1 MNLMSS
7 PKATF
12 LDGIHIPPNKSLT
25 EGQAIIKC
33 PAPDF
38 VYLPLSMHI
47 GAPAQPIV
55 KLGDKVKMGQVIATA
70 GGFVSSNIHASIS
83 GMVTGFQKRYLPNGM
98 MSNCIVIKNDGLDTL
113 SEDIKPREESEITP
127 DLIRKQLQEKGVVGM
142 GGATFPTHV
151 KYAPP
156 KDCPAIDTIILNG
169 IECEPYVTSDH
180 RVLLEYPLEIIQGLK
195 YFMLASGA
203 KKGVIA
209 IEDNQ
214 PDAIALLTNLVEKEP
229 GIEVLV
235 CAEKYPQGSE
245 KQLVYASTGRTIP
258 DRGLPAAV
266 DVVVDNVATAVATSR
281 AIKENMPLIERVVTI
296 SGNAVNK
303 PGNYLVR
310 LGTLYSHVV
319 EKAADG
325 YNGDLARIISGGP
338 MMGFAVNSLDFPI
351 IKGSG
356 AVLLFNHESGFA
368 HVPREET
375 CVRCGHCV
383 DVCPMFL
390 EPTVI
395 VQDVKKRNWDDAA
408 SASIHA
414 CIECGSCAFQ
424 CPAHIPLVQYIRM
437 GKQFIGGK
445 GDGGHNPFYVIKK

>member
-1 MNLMSS
+1 MSS
-7 PKATF
+7 PNATF
-12 LDGIHIPPNKSLT
+12 IDGIHIPPNKSLT
-25 EGQAIIKC
+25 DGQEILQC

-55 KLGDKVKMGQVIATA
+55 KLGDKVNMGQVIATA

-83 GMVTGFQKRYLPNGM
+83 GMVTGFQRRYLPNGM
-98 MSNCIVIKNDGLDTL
+98 MSNCIVIKNDGLDTP
-113 SEDIKPREESEITP
+113 SEDITPRAASEITP
-127 DLIRKQLQEKGVVGM
+127 DVIRKTLQEKGIVGM

-156 KDCPAIDTIILNG
+156 KDGPAIDTVILNG

-180 RVLLEYPLEIIQGLK
+180 RVLLEYPSEIIQGLK

-209 IEDNQ
+209 IEDNK
-214 PDAIALLTNLVEKEP
+214 PDAIALLSRLVEKEP
-229 GIEVLV
+229 GIEVLS
-235 CAEKYPQGSE
+235 CLEKYPQGSE

-266 DVVVDNVATAVATSR
+266 GVVVDNVATAIAACR
-281 AIKENMPLIERVVTI
+281 AIKDNMPLIERVVTI

-310 LGTLYSHVV
+310 LGTLYSYIV
-319 EKAADG
+319 EKAAGG
-325 YNGDLARIISGGP
+325 YKGELARIISGGP
-338 MMGFAVNSLDFPI
+338 MMGFSVNSLDFPI

-356 AVLLFNHESGFA
+356 AVLLFNHDSDFA
-368 HVPREET
+368 HVPTEGT

-390 EPTVI
+390 EPTVM
-395 VQDVKKRNWDDAA
+395 VQSIKRRDWDAA
-408 SASIHA
+408 AAASIHT
-414 CIECGSCAFQ
+414 CMECGSCAFS
-424 CPAHIPLVQYIRM
+424 CPAHIPLVQYLRM

-445 GDGGHNPFYVIKK
+445 GDGGHNPFYTIKK

>member
-1 MNLMSS
+1 MSS

-12 LDGIHIPPNKSLT
+12 LDGTHVPPNKSLT
-25 EGQAIIKC
+25 EGQKIIKC

-38 VYLPLSMHI
+38 AYLPLSMHI

-55 KLGDKVKMGQVIATA
+55 KLGDKVKMGQVIAKA
-70 GGFVSSNIHASIS
+70 GGFVSSNIHASVS

-98 MSNCIVIKNDGLDTL
+98 MSNCVVIKNDGLDTL
-113 SEDIKPREESEITP
+113 SEDIKPREENEITP
-127 DLIRKQLQEKGVVGM
+127 DLIRKLLQEKGIVGM

-156 KDCPAIDTIILNG
+156 KDGPAIDTIVLNG

-180 RVLLEYPLEIIQGLK
+180 RVLLEYPLEVIQGLK

-203 KKGVIA
+203 KKGIIA
-209 IEDNQ
+209 IEDNK
-214 PDAIALLTNLVEKEP
+214 PDAISLLQKLVEKEA
-229 GIEVLV
+229 GIEVLE

-266 DVVVDNVATAVATSR
+266 GVIVDNVATAVATAR
-281 AIKENMPLIERVVTI
+281 AIKGNMPLIERVVTI

-310 LGTLYSHVV
+310 LGTLYSYVV

-325 YNGDLARIISGGP
+325 YKGDLARIISGGP

-368 HVPREET
+368 HVPVEQT

-395 VQDVKKRNWDDAA
+395 VQDVKKRNWDAAA

-445 GDGGHNPFYVIKK
+445 GDGGHNPFYVLKK

>member
-1 MNLMSS
+1 MSS

-25 EGQAIIKC
+25 EGQAILKC

-47 GAPAQPIV
+47 GAPAQPVV

-70 GGFVSSNIHASIS
+70 GGFVSSSIHASIS

-127 DLIRKQLQEKGVVGM
+127 DLIRKQLQEKGIVGM

-209 IEDNQ
+209 IEDNK

-229 GIEVLV
+229 NIEVLV

-266 DVVVDNVATAVATSR
+266 GVVVDNVATAVATSR

-325 YNGDLARIISGGP
+325 YKGDLARIISGGP

-368 HVPREET
+368 HVPVEET

-408 SASIHA
+408 NASIHA

>member
-1 MNLMSS
+1 MSS

-12 LDGIHIPPNKSLT
+12 LDGIHVPPNKSLT
-25 EGQAIIKC
+25 EGQAILKC

-47 GAPAQPIV
+47 GAPAQPVV

-127 DLIRKQLQEKGVVGM
+127 DLIRKQLQEKGIVGM

-203 KKGVIA
+203 QKGIIA
-209 IEDNQ
+209 IEDNK

-229 GIEVLV
+229 GIEVLI

-266 DVVVDNVATAVATSR
+266 GVIVDNVATAVATSR
-281 AIKENMPLIERVVTI
+281 AIKENIPLIERVVTV
-296 SGNAVNK
+296 SGNAINK

-325 YNGDLARIISGGP
+325 YKGDLARIISGGP

-368 HVPREET
+368 HVPIEET

>member
-1 MNLMSS
+1 MSS

-25 EGQAIIKC
+25 DGQEIRSC

-47 GAPAQPIV
+47 GAPANPVV

-83 GMVTGFQKRYLPNGM
+83 GMVTGFQRRYLPNGM
-98 MSNCIVIKNDGLDTL
+98 MSNCIVIKNDGLDTP

-127 DLIRKQLQEKGVVGM
+127 DLIRKLLQEKGIVGM

-156 KDCPAIDTIILNG
+156 KDGPAIDTIILNG

-180 RVLLEYPLEIIQGLK
+180 RVLLEYPSEIIQGLK

-203 KKGVIA
+203 PKGVIA
-209 IEDNQ
+209 IEENK
-214 PDAIALLTNLVEKEP
+214 PDAIALLSKLVEKEP
-229 GIEVLV
+229 GIEVLP

-266 DVVVDNVATAVATSR
+266 GVVVDNVATAIAASR
-281 AIKENMPLIERVVTI
+281 AIKDNMPLIERVVTL

-310 LGTLYSHVV
+310 LGTLYSYAV
-319 EKAADG
+319 ENAAGG
-325 YNGDLARIISGGP
+325 YKGELSRIISGGP

-356 AVLLFNHESGFA
+356 AVLLFNHDSVFA
-368 HVPREET
+368 HVPIEGT

-395 VQDVKKRNWDDAA
+395 VQNVKKRDWDDAA
-408 SASIHA
+408 AASIHA
-414 CIECGSCAFQ
+414 CIECGCCTFQ

-445 GDGGHNPFYVIKK
+445 GDGGHNPFYTIKK

>member
-1 MNLMSS
+1 MSS

-25 EGQAIIKC
+25 EGQAILKC

-47 GAPAQPIV
+47 GAPAQPVV

-127 DLIRKQLQEKGVVGM
+127 DLIRKQLQEKGIVGM

-209 IEDNQ
+209 IEDNK

-229 GIEVLV
+229 NIEVLV

-266 DVVVDNVATAVATSR
+266 GVVVDNVATAVATSR

-325 YNGDLARIISGGP
+325 YKGDLARIISGGP

-368 HVPREET
+368 HVPVEET

-408 SASIHA
+408 NASIHA